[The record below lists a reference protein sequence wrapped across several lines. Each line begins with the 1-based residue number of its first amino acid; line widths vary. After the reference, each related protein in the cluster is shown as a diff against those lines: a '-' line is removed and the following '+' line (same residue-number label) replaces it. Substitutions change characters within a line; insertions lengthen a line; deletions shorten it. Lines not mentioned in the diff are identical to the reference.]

1 MRILFFK
8 RRAQLRQIFMG
19 GHKNVYDLHNLTA
32 QAGPQ
37 LESYEREKERQR
49 ERSQVAQLALC
60 RGTGYSH
67 L

>member
-37 LESYEREKERQR
+37 LESYERER